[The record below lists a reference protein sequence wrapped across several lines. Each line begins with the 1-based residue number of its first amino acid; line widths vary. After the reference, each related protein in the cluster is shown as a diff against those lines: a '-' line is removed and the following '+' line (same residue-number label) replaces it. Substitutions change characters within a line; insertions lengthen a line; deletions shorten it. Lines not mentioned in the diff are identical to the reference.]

1 MDLSE
6 FCTATWRLFLG
17 VTRTQEWPF
26 TSRSLIHTTV
36 ASDHPFTLF
45 CERTMELHRFKSS
58 KAITSFSRYRFYN
71 WRYLVHSGVISFGF
85 LPLCNTAMRPSR
97 RSTQYPSHRWSIGPK
112 KEVFPIL
119 ASFGEWN
126 VCKDPSDGA
135 CWASSK
141 PLNTSTLQPHKAG
154 ELCRDQPRI
163 SVLFV
168 DNNKVGQFAFDAGT
182 NLSAQHAASLQTS
195 INTLPLKLI
204 QQHWAWVFST
214 EDDQRVISSLAKS
227 SFAEVTFQTT
237 NGIKAT
243 DMFSLRGFK
252 EALTQAKVACG
263 LLDILS

>member
-1 MDLSE
+1 LADCGE
-6 FCTATWRLFLG
+6 G
-17 VTRTQEWPF
+17 
-26 TSRSLIHTTV
+26 
-36 ASDHPFTLF
+36 
-45 CERTMELHRFKSS
+45 SS
-58 KAITSFSRYRFYN
+58 S
-71 WRYLVHSGVISFGF
+71 
-85 LPLCNTAMRPSR
+85 
-97 RSTQYPSHRWSIGPK
+97 GPK

-126 VCKDPSDGA
+126 VSKDPSDGA

-141 PLNTSTLQPHKAG
+141 PLNTSTFQPHQAG

-214 EDDQRVISSLAKS
+214 EDDQRVISSLTKS
-227 SFAEVTFQTT
+227 SFAKVTFQTT

-243 DMFSLRGFK
+243 DMFSLRGFN

-263 LLDILS
+263 LLNLTS